1 MTQPGNWEPVH
12 YDDLPDGIKKKSTSG
27 RRVGETYTKI
37 FSGKPYD
44 YKVQYA
50 VNQGT
55 LTISYYRTAHRTFTH
70 PSSRIRYL
78 LFTFILAAA
87 GIVILYLFILQPAVP
102 SLIGPVPIN
111 TSTVPVLFSPPAE
124 PGNPTPL
131 LTTIPIGDYTQSPRT
146 TTYLYISDGNHG
158 SLRLTTYGGLSA
170 YFSQQNHAFHDDPV
184 KDAIMDRL
192 VNDYQN
198 ESIQPFIAI
207 LRNLSANPDD
217 QAKIAISLVQHI
229 PYRWNSYYNG
239 SKDLYYPYET
249 LYNNNGDSSDKSLL
263 TAYLL
268 HELGFETAVFASSG
282 YMAVGVKCASNYDYQ
297 GTGYAFIE
305 TTRPTI
311 ISYVPDTYYGGFG
324 IPSELRLIQVNG
336 GKRILDISPE
346 YRDALRLKELEK
358 TGKSMDMDEYNEW
371 LKISN
376 RYDLRY
382 TS

>member
-1 MTQPGNWEPVH
+1 MTQPGIWEPIH
-12 YDDLPDGIKKKSTSG
+12 YNDLPDEIKKKSTSG
-27 RRVGETYTKI
+27 RRVGESYTKI
-37 FSGKPYD
+37 FSGKPHD

-55 LTISYYRTAHRTFTH
+55 LKISYYRTAHNTFTRH
-70 PSSRIRYL
+70 SSRLRYL
-78 LFTFILAAA
+78 LITFILAAA
-87 GIVILYLFILQPAVP
+87 GIVILYFSILQPSVP
-102 SLIGPVPIN
+102 SLIGSVPIN
-111 TSTVPVLFSPPAE
+111 TSTVPEFFSPPAE
-124 PGNPTPL
+124 PGNPTSLP
-131 LTTIPIGDYTQSPRT
+131 TTNPIGGYLQSPRT

-158 SLRLTTYGGLSA
+158 SLRFTTYGGLST
-170 YFSQQNHAFHDDPV
+170 YFSPHNDAFHDDAV
-184 KDAIMDRL
+184 KDPITDRL

-239 SKDLYYPYET
+239 SKDWYYPYET
-249 LYNNNGDSSDKSLL
+249 LYNNNGGSSDKSLL

-268 HELGFETAVFASSG
+268 HELGFETAIFASSD
-282 YMAVGVKCASNYDYQ
+282 YMAVGVKCASDYDYQ

-311 ISYVPDTYYGGFG
+311 ISYVPDTYYGGFS
-324 IPSELRLIQVNG
+324 IPPDLRLIQVNG
-336 GKRILDISPE
+336 GKRMLDISTE
-346 YRDALRLKELEK
+346 YRDALRLKQLEK
-358 TGKSMDMDEYNEW
+358 TGRSMDMDEYNEW